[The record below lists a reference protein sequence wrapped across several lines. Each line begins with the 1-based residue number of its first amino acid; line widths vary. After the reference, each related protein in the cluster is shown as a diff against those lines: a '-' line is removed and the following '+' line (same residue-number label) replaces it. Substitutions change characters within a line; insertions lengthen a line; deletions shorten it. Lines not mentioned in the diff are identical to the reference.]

1 MASKAYADGWFFI
14 CVFNFFNPQ
23 LSRMMGLD
31 AIARKRNWHIQAC
44 SKDDTE
50 NAKQGLSKLVSFIN
64 PDTETSEQNR
74 LWAQKTTNMCVIS
87 TLI

>member
-1 MASKAYADGWFFI
+1 MRMVDFLSASST
-14 CVFNFFNPQ
+14 FFNPQ

-50 NAKQGLSKLVSFIN
+50 SAKQGLSKLVSFIN
-64 PDTETSEQNR
+64 PDTETSEKNR
-74 LWAQKTTNMCVIS
+74 L
-87 TLI
+87 